1 MNKLQAG
8 VQFAFAV
15 FAKASTFVYQAK
27 ERSTTHRFGI
37 TVKVCVAAFGD
48 LYLCP
53 QKLFTACAKGWHS
66 VQKSGVRHCGQ
77 RRELGIDAG
86 GAATQGKP
94 LKNALLFGEC
104 AYHLLRALPGQIIR
118 NRVSK
123 RFRFC
128 KRIWR

>member
-53 QKLFTACAKGWHS
+53 QKLFTACAKGCLYS
-66 VQKSGVRHCGQ
+66 APLPGQ

-123 RFRFC
+123 RF
-128 KRIWR
+128 